1 MDIIVDGKHIAQLE
15 KALATQTC
23 KVRKFRNAEELI
35 GLVEEIDNTLP
46 PCKRKADKENVSFFY
61 TVGCEHF
68 ANAYKYI
75 PRGTCIECKYK
86 NGNWHLISVS
96 DSPCNRIRNL
106 EVNFTDTFKNSIA
119 EYYSAMTI

>member
-1 MDIIVDGKHIAQLE
+1 MDIIVDEKHTVQLE

-23 KVRKFRNAEELI
+23 KTRRIKNSKDLI
-35 GLVEEIDNTLP
+35 GLVQEIDNALP
-46 PCKRKADKENVSFFY
+46 HCKRKADKEGLSFFY

-86 NGNWHLISVS
+86 NGNWHLVSVS
-96 DSPCNRIRNL
+96 DSPCNRVRNL
-106 EVNFTDTFKNSIA
+106 EVSFTDTFKDSIA
-119 EYYSAMTI
+119 EYYSAMEI